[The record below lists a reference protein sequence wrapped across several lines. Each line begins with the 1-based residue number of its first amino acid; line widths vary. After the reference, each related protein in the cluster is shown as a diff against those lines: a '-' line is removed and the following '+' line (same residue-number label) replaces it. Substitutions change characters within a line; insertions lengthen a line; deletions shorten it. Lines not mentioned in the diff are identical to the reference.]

1 MEEKLTLSISGM
13 KNSISALLAAR
24 YRSLWQEEAGNPVG
38 REFAPARHALVSH
51 FRRCRHE

>member
-24 YRSLWQEEAGNPVG
+24 YRSLWQEEAGNSVG
-38 REFAPARHALVSH
+38 REFAAARHVLVSH